1 MQRGT
6 VLVVE
11 DYEAAR
17 LAIVAVLTTKGYV
30 VHTAG
35 DGAGALDF
43 LRRDPSCGIVILDW
57 RLPGMDGGK
66 VLAAMRA
73 DPKLVNVPVILVT
86 ANRVTRESALAAGAT
101 DYFPK
106 PFAPDA
112 LLAAV
117 ARHLRSGEITR

>member
-1 MQRGT
+1 MMQRGT

-17 LAIVAVLTTKGYV
+17 RAIVAVLTTGGYV
-30 VHTAG
+30 VHTAD
-35 DGAGALDF
+35 DGARALDF

-66 VLAAMRA
+66 VLAAIRA
-73 DPKLVNVPVILVT
+73 DPTLTNIPVILVT

-106 PFAPDA
+106 PFGPDA

-117 ARHLRSGEITR
+117 ARHMRKITP